1 MTSTFW
7 LNNPSVLLD
16 KDEITRLWPDKN
28 LSLGS
33 KLNAITRLVLLL
45 TIVGFTLTRSL
56 KIVISAAITL
66 VVIVII
72 YKTEKRNDIKKE
84 INKKIVKEGFT
95 NKKLYKKHKQQ
106 FTNPTK
112 KNPLMNVLLPEIKY
126 NPERKA
132 GAPSFNPAVEEKIN
146 ESAGNVGPDPRLFL
160 DLGDTINFEQSMQRF
175 YTTANSRVANDQT
188 AFAKFCYGDMPS
200 CKAGDGLQC
209 VKDNHR
215 WINY

>member
-1 MTSTFW
+1 MSHTFW
-7 LNNPSVLLD
+7 LNNPSVLFN
-16 KDEITRLWPDKN
+16 KDHITDIWPSQADN
-28 LSLGS
+28 TET
-33 KLNAITRLVLLL
+33 KLNAYTRLVILL
-45 TIVGFTLTRSL
+45 TIVGYTLTRSFR
-56 KIVISAAITL
+56 IVISSAVTL
-66 VVIVII
+66 VIIVLL
-72 YKTEKRNDIKKE
+72 YKIRKHADVKKK

-95 NKKLYKKHKQQ
+95 GRKLYEKTKQA

-126 NPERKA
+126 NPNRKA
-132 GAPSFNPAVEEKIN
+132 GAPSFNPSVEEKIN

-160 DLGDTINFEQSMQRF
+160 DLGDSINFEQSMQRF

-200 CKAGDGLQC
+200 CKEGDGLQC

>member
-1 MTSTFW
+1 MSHTFW
-7 LNNPSVLLD
+7 LNNPSVLFN
-16 KDEITRLWPDKN
+16 KDHITDIWPSQADN
-28 LSLGS
+28 TET
-33 KLNAITRLVLLL
+33 KLNAYTRLVILL
-45 TIVGFTLTRSL
+45 TIVGYTLTRSFR
-56 KIVISAAITL
+56 IVISSAVTL
-66 VVIVII
+66 VIIVLL
-72 YKTEKRNDIKKE
+72 YKIRKHADVKKK

-95 NKKLYKKHKQQ
+95 GRKLYEKTKQA

-126 NPERKA
+126 NPHRKA
-132 GAPSFNPAVEEKIN
+132 GAPAFNPSVEEKIN

-160 DLGDTINFEQSMQRF
+160 DLGDSINFEQSMQRF

-200 CKAGDGLQC
+200 CKEGDGLQC

>member
-1 MTSTFW
+1 MAGTFW

-16 KDEITRLWPDKN
+16 KDKLIQLWPSKGE
-28 LSLGS
+28 SLEA
-33 KLNAITRLVLLL
+33 KLNAITRLVILL
-45 TIVGFTLTRSL
+45 TVIGFVLTRSFKIL
-56 KIVISAAITL
+56 ISAVVTLVIIVIM
-66 VVIVII
+66 
-72 YKTEKRNDIKKE
+72 YKTEKKNKVKKE

-95 NKKLYKKHKQQ
+95 NRQLYKQNQ
-106 FTNPTK
+106 GSFTNPTK

-126 NPERKA
+126 NPQRKA
-132 GAPSFNPAVEEKIN
+132 GAPSFNPTVEEKIN

-160 DLGDTINFEQSMQRF
+160 DLGDSISFEQSMQRF

-200 CKAGDGLQC
+200 CKDGDGLQC

>member
-1 MTSTFW
+1 MTNTFW
-7 LNNPSVLLD
+7 LNDPAVLMSSKYATEIWPSSGLD
-16 KDEITRLWPDKN
+16 YVRN
-28 LSLGS
+28 
-33 KLNAITRLVLLL
+33 LNAVTRLVIIL
-45 TIVGFTLTRSL
+45 TILGYIATRTI
-56 KIVISAAITL
+56 KILVSAVITL
-66 VVIVII
+66 IAIVLI
-72 YKTEKRNDIKKE
+72 YKTRKHDDVRKE

-95 NKKLYKKHKQQ
+95 NRKLYEKSKET

-112 KNPLMNVLLPEIKY
+112 ENPLMNVLLPEIKY
-126 NPERKA
+126 NPKRKA
-132 GAPSFNPAVEEKIN
+132 AAPSFNPVVEEKIN

-160 DLGDTINFEQSMQRF
+160 DLGDSINFEQSMQRF

-200 CKAGDGLQC
+200 CKEGDGLQC

>member
-16 KDEITRLWPDKN
+16 KEEIARLWPDKN

-45 TIVGFTLTRSL
+45 AIVGFTLTRSF
-56 KIVISAAITL
+56 KIIISAVITL

-72 YKTEKRNDIKKE
+72 YKTEKQNDIKKQ
-84 INKKIVKEGFT
+84 INTNIVHEGFIN
-95 NKKLYKKHKQQ
+95 NKSKNNSNQS
-106 FTNPTK
+106 FTYPTK

-126 NPERKA
+126 NPERNA
-132 GAPSFNPAVEEKIN
+132 AAPSFNPNIETKIN

-160 DLGDTINFEQSMQRF
+160 DLGDTIDFEQSMQRF

-188 AFAKFCYGDMPS
+188 SFAKFCYGDMPS
-200 CKAGDGLQC
+200 CKDGDGLQC
-209 VKDNHR
+209 VKDNNR